1 MSGFLWTNNL
11 YFWNKEKDPNK
22 MKIEKRI
29 IRWKKEQLRVKMK
42 LTICVPHISGLFYKR
57 YLYGKDY
64 RRTVICGGFG
74 FDI

>member
-1 MSGFLWTNNL
+1 
-11 YFWNKEKDPNK
+11 

-64 RRTVICGGFG
+64 RRTVRCGGFG